1 MSVNLLELLKEHLSG
16 DVVSNLAALIGETPK
31 STESAVQ
38 NALPSLLAGLADKT
52 SDSNN
57 LTKLFD
63 LIVGDNHD
71 GGLLSNLG
79 ALSRGGEE
87 TDKLMT
93 SGEKLLSSLFGDKLT
108 GMTDVIANLSGTST
122 KSTSSILGFISPVV
136 LGLIGKILK
145 LENIESATGLGKLLS
160 DQTGFLKGLIPAGL
174 SGLFPVAVSSG
185 LTDTAHVATSGM
197 SNFDKIVGALD
208 IEEAAAH
215 VAPITTAVSDAFD
228 KIQDVAEDSLDVVK
242 HKLDDIS
249 ESTGKLGAN
258 IVDESKDFAQSA
270 ANAFEDETE
279 GGSKWLPWLLIAAAM
294 ALIWGLLKS
303 CGTEDVAEA
312 PKVDTVTVPAP
323 VTTPQPVPVTP
334 APAVTPEP
342 EKVVSPPVEAPTSSF
357 YDKNLPTGYVIK
369 AAKDGLESKLVT
381 FIESSDPVSKELWFT
396 MDGITF
402 DTNKATIKAESM
414 GQVTNIAEIL
424 KAFPNI
430 KIKIG
435 GYTDNTGKAGANLKL
450 SKNRAN
456 AVRKALIDKGTK
468 ADRIKAE
475 GYGSEHPVASNDTEE
490 GRQKNR
496 RIDVNVIEK

>member
-52 SDSNN
+52 SDTNN
-57 LTKLFD
+57 LAKLFD

-87 TDKLMT
+87 TDNLIT
-93 SGEKLLSSLFGDKLT
+93 SGAKLLSTLFGDKLT

-122 KSTSSILGFISPVV
+122 KSTSSLLGFISPVV
-136 LGLIGKILK
+136 LGLIGKVLK
-145 LENIESATGLGKLLS
+145 LENIESAAGLGTLLS
-160 DQTGFLKGLIPAGL
+160 GQTGFLKGLIPAGL
-174 SGLFPVAVSSG
+174 TSLFSVAVSG
-185 LTDTAHVATSGM
+185 LTDTTPAATSGV

-215 VAPITTAVSDAFD
+215 VAPITTVVSDAFD
-228 KIQDVAEDSLDVVK
+228 KIQDIAEDSFDLVK
-242 HKLDDIS
+242 NKLDDVG
-249 ESTGKLGAN
+249 ESAGQLGAN

-312 PKVDTVTVPAP
+312 PKVDNVAAPAP
-323 VTTPQPVPVTP
+323 VTTPQPAAVTP
-334 APAVTPEP
+334 APVAPEP
-342 EKVVSPPVEAPTSSF
+342 AKVEPPPVVAPTSNF
-357 YDKNLPTGYVIK
+357 YDKNLPTGYVLK

-402 DTNKATIKAESM
+402 DTNKSTIKFESM

-456 AVRKALIDKGTK
+456 AVRKALIAKGTK
-468 ADRIKAE
+468 ADRVKAE

>member
-52 SDSNN
+52 SDTNN
-57 LTKLFD
+57 LAKLFD
-63 LIVGDNHD
+63 LILGDNHD

-87 TDKLMT
+87 TNKLMT
-93 SGEKLLSSLFGDKLT
+93 GGAELLSTLFGDKLT
-108 GMTDVIANLSGTST
+108 GMTDIIANLSGTST
-122 KSTSSILGFISPVV
+122 KSTSSLLGFISPVV

-145 LENIESATGLGKLLS
+145 LENIESAAGLGKLLS
-160 DQTGFLKGLIPAGL
+160 NQTGFLKGLIPAGM
-174 SGLFPVAVSSG
+174 SGLFSVAVAG
-185 LTDTAHVATSGM
+185 LTEAMPTDNSGE
-197 SNFDKIVGALD
+197 SNFDKIVGELD

-215 VAPITTAVSDAFD
+215 LAPITAAVSDTFD
-228 KIQDVAEDSLDVVK
+228 TIKDVADDSLDLVK
-242 HKLDDIS
+242 NKLDDIG
-249 ESTGKLGAN
+249 ESASSLGAN
-258 IVDESKDFAQSA
+258 LVGESKDFAQSA
-270 ANAFEDETE
+270 ASAFEDETE

-294 ALIWGLLKS
+294 ALVWGLLKS
-303 CGTEDVAEA
+303 CGTEDVAET
-312 PKVDTVTVPAP
+312 PKVDNVTAPANP
-323 VTTPQPVPVTP
+323 TQPAVVTP
-334 APAVTPEP
+334 APVAPESA
-342 EKVVSPPVEAPTSSF
+342 KVEPPPAVSPTTNSF
-357 YDKNLPTGYVIK
+357 DKNLPTGYVLK

-381 FIESSDPVSKELWFT
+381 FIESSDPVSKDLWFT
-396 MDGITF
+396 MDGVTF

-435 GYTDNTGKAGANLKL
+435 GYTDNTGKADANLKL

-468 ADRIKAE
+468 ADRVKAE